1 MSRTIRID
9 DEVAAFLERSKREGE
24 TVDQF
29 LRRWLGL
36 APAPDRTGRGGT
48 GSTLTVPERAVLDV
62 LTSTGAAM
70 TAAQIT
76 VAASISPAA
85 TGKALR
91 WLEQAGKIQRH
102 HVPNKVTRR
111 WHSQWRITTNRAP
124 GET

>member
-1 MSRTIRID
+1 MPRTIRID
-9 DEVAAFLERSKREGE
+9 DEVAAFLERSRREGE

-36 APAPDRTGRGGT
+36 DPAPDRTGRGGT
-48 GSTLTVPERAVLDV
+48 GSTLTVPQRAVLDV

-76 VAASISPAA
+76 VAAAISPAA

-91 WLEQAGKIQRH
+91 YLEQAGKVQRH
-102 HVPNKVTRR
+102 HVPGNATLR
-111 WHSQWRITTNRAP
+111 WHYHWRITTDRAQ